1 MGIIKPDLSSSGD
14 CSERQMRKYVW
25 KSLVNPQLL
34 CQDKIWLPLFD
45 NRILKTFISILLPKP
60 FSCCLHVQPCYQNSA
75 QTLPPL
81 PGSLLDWWLSGPII
95 LWLSTHLFLYFL
107 HLVIWVLKFLE
118 SMCVCV
124 CVCVYVYVL
133 STVKLHF
140 KVFLVPFFYNS
151 KLCLCIQAVTHQYSW
166 FTAWIET

>member
-14 CSERQMRKYVW
+14 CSERQMRKYMW

-45 NRILKTFISILLPKP
+45 NRILKTFISILLSKP
-60 FSCCLHVQPCYQNSA
+60 FSCCLHVQPSYQNSA

-81 PGSLLDWWLSGPII
+81 LGSLLDWWLSGPII

-118 SMCVCV
+118 STYV
-124 CVCVYVYVL
+124 CVCVYSWL
-133 STVKLHF
+133 SNSTSR
-140 KVFLVPFFYNS
+140 FFWSLSFITS